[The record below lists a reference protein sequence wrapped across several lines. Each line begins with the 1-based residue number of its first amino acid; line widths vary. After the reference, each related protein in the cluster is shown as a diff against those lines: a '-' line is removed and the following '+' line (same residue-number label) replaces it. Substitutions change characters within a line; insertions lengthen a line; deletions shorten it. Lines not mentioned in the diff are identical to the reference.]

1 MWFQVLSFLIAAVLL
16 IKASVALTIPGRFY
30 ATRQRQYAS
39 ASLPPELIVP
49 PVIILCVTSVA
60 WYATLFHYRPWGW
73 VVTGALTL
81 LCGFSLDHL
90 VRYRRHRETMAKV
103 VAHPKVWLIDCL
115 LLVLG
120 AAFGA
125 LGWLVY

>member
-81 LCGFSLDHL
+81 LCCFSLDHL

-103 VAHPKVWLIDCL
+103 VAHPKVWVIDCL